1 MQTWSQS
8 ERITFAK
15 AKTLPSE
22 ETSQAISQS
31 TTNESPLDTES
42 IINNRKI
49 YDLADFISKSHG
61 GQEKHNVQSLNK
73 DEKYQYLVKS
83 KKCFDAEILITKS
96 YTKSNKIS
104 WLDQYSWH
112 MYIPHLNV
120 ALCNVCV
127 LFNYPDVKNRSMF
140 VKKAFQDL
148 SKLEKVKE
156 HNNLQYHKAA
166 MFTARK
172 FRENFEEVS
181 HGVDHDPNKEI
192 KF

>member
-1 MQTWSQS
+1 MSQLK
-8 ERITFAK
+8 RVTFSKTK
-15 AKTLPSE
+15 ALPSE
-22 ETSQAISQS
+22 ETSKAISQS
-31 TTNESPLDTES
+31 TRSESPLHTES
-42 IINNRKI
+42 IIGNRKI
-49 YDLADFISKSHG
+49 HHVADFISNSYGSKR
-61 GQEKHNVQSLNK
+61 KHNVESLNK
-73 DEKYQYLVKS
+73 DEKCQYLVKS

-96 YTKSNKIS
+96 YTKTNKIS

-112 MYIPHLNV
+112 MYISHLNV

-127 LFNYPDVKNRSMF
+127 LFNYLDVKNRSMF

-172 FRENFEEVS
+172 FRENFEEIS